1 MKILV
6 TGANGYLGTGI
17 VKQLLDDGMEVI
29 AADFTIE
36 NIDKRAKAV
45 ACDLFTIEEPFLYF
59 DKPDV
64 LLHLAWKD
72 GFKHDSLSHIHDM
85 PKHYDFVT
93 KFIDKGIERI
103 CILGSM
109 HEIGFYEGSIDEST
123 PTKPQ
128 SLYGI
133 SKNAL
138 REAIKLEADKKGTIF
153 QWIRGYYIV
162 GNTLAG
168 CSIFSKITQAE
179 NDGKKEFPFTMGVNQ
194 YDFLDY
200 EEFCFQVAAVVEQDV
215 VIGIINCCSGIP
227 ERLGARVER
236 FIKDNNY
243 SIKLKYGA
251 FPDRPYDSKAVWGN
265 NQKINEII
273 DIRNNVVVN
282 S

>member
-194 YDFLDY
+194 YDFLQLFVHWPLPK
-200 EEFCFQVAAVVEQDV
+200 EEKKNA
-215 VIGIINCCSGIP
+215 
-227 ERLGARVER
+227 
-236 FIKDNNY
+236 
-243 SIKLKYGA
+243 
-251 FPDRPYDSKAVWGN
+251 
-265 NQKINEII
+265 
-273 DIRNNVVVN
+273 
-282 S
+282 